1 MDTPF
6 KQVVASEAELRALL
20 GQPSEKVLT
29 KGRALLDERA
39 TTYIGECPFVLIA
52 SSDAQGSMDIS
63 PKGDVPGFVH
73 ILDESTIA
81 IRDRAGNRRGDT
93 FTNVISRSDVALLF
107 MIPGH
112 GETLRLS
119 GRAEIVSDA

>member
-52 SSDAQGSMDIS
+52 SSDAQGRMDIC
-63 PKGDVPGFVH
+63 PKGDRPGFVH
-73 ILDESTIA
+73 I
-81 IRDRAGNRRGDT
+81 RRVDDCHP
-93 FTNVISRSDVALLF
+93 RSC
-107 MIPGH
+107 
-112 GETLRLS
+112 R
-119 GRAEIVSDA
+119 

>member
-1 MDTPF
+1 MRKAAWTF
-6 KQVVASEAELRALL
+6 VRKAI
-20 GQPSEKVLT
+20 
-29 KGRALLDERA
+29 GRDSC
-39 TTYIGECPFVLIA
+39 TY
-52 SSDAQGSMDIS
+52 
-63 PKGDVPGFVH
+63 
-73 ILDESTIA
+73 DESTIA